1 MPPSKANA
9 VSLEAVFN
17 ELKEIKQQLAGL
29 PTLLQDVRALKNDI
43 KDLKKSCEFNGKT
56 INEHNARI
64 STLEKKNSEIE
75 TLKASLDTALSEI
88 TSLKLDI
95 ADKEQRSRLNHVEI
109 KGIPV
114 KQTENLFTIAEELGK
129 AVDFQIS
136 KSQINYIARVPTHN
150 PNHVEIKGIPVKQT
164 ENLFTIA
171 EELGK
176 AVDFQI
182 SKSQINYIARVP
194 THNPKE
200 KSIILSFN
208 NMYVKEE
215 FLAAGRAR
223 KSLTSSN
230 IPGYGTAGNNI
241 YINDHL
247 TPANKQLL
255 TKAKAACYEKSYQY
269 VWVKHC

>member
-1 MPPSKANA
+1 MPPPKATP
-9 VSLEAVFN
+9 VSLETVLN
-17 ELKEIKQQLAGL
+17 ELKEIKQQLVGL
-29 PTLLQDVRALKNDI
+29 PSLLQDVRALKNDM

-56 INEHNARI
+56 INEHDTRI
-64 STLEKKNSEIE
+64 STLEKKVSEIE
-75 TLKASLDTALSEI
+75 TLKVSLDAALSEI
-88 TSLKLDI
+88 TSLKLNI
-95 ADKEQRSRLNHVEI
+95 ADNEQRSRLN
-109 KGIPV
+109 
-114 KQTENLFTIAEELGK
+114 N
-129 AVDFQIS
+129 
-136 KSQINYIARVPTHN
+136 
-150 PNHVEIKGIPVKQT
+150 VEIKGIPVKQT

-208 NMYVKEE
+208 NRYVKEE

-223 KSLTSSN
+223 KSLTTSK
-230 IPGYGTAGNNI
+230 IPGFGTSGNNI

-255 TKAKAACYEKSYQY
+255 TKAKAACKEKDCQY
-269 VWVKHC
+269 VWVKHCKIHIRKNDISNVFIISKLSDLNKIV